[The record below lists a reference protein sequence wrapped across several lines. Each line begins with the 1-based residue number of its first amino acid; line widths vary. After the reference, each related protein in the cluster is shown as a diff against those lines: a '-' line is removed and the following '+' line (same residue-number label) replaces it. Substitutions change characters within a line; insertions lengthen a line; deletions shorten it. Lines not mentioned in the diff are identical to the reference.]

1 MNVFLR
7 EEMIQ
12 QHLSYI
18 HRLSSK
24 YNVEKLDECVYIISP
39 KKNKIS
45 LQKKV
50 GISFLGLTHGDEV
63 IGIHLLNQLLI
74 SLLLDQL
81 NLSFSIGIAIG
92 NIEGFLSGKRF
103 IEKDLNR
110 SFGSKEKQ
118 TYEGKRALQL
128 SPLLENS
135 CWLIDFHQTKVSC
148 IEPFFI
154 FPYTKKGLIFAQSIH
169 PSLSVV
175 THWGKSFS
183 KDGCCTDEF
192 VNLSGGVGVSVE
204 TGEKGF
210 DLLQLN
216 LGRVII
222 ENTFRCL
229 DYFLTLKSETDFV
242 LKRTNNRLYTW
253 ADIVSYPKEGVL
265 SLDSK
270 WKNFKITWKRDA

>member
-1 MNVFLR
+1 M
-7 EEMIQ
+7 
-12 QHLSYI
+12 
-18 HRLSSK
+18 
-24 YNVEKLDECVYIISP
+24 
-39 KKNKIS
+39 
-45 LQKKV
+45 
-50 GISFLGLTHGDEV
+50 
-63 IGIHLLNQLLI
+63 
-74 SLLLDQL
+74 
-81 NLSFSIGIAIG
+81 
-92 NIEGFLSGKRF
+92 
-103 IEKDLNR
+103 
-110 SFGSKEKQ
+110 
-118 TYEGKRALQL
+118 
-128 SPLLENS
+128 
-135 CWLIDFHQTKVSC
+135 SC

-270 WKNFKITWKRDA
+270 WKNFMPIQKGQTVGILNNKSLYASANGKILFPKYAKHYFSKETVPSELYRVIKEIQIEDLPKN